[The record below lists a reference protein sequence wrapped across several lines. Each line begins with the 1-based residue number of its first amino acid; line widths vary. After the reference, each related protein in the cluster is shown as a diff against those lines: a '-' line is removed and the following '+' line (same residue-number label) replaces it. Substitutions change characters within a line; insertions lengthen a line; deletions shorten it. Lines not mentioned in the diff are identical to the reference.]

1 MNEEIPTTVCA
12 VFEIRNTFKSPKAPY
27 GVKKEMGR
35 SERIRNECAFLN
47 QPIYLPK
54 VGWTRF
60 CSQGFRDYCSKAQ
73 KNFKSATIIFRIK
86 NLLIV

>member
-12 VFEIRNTFKSPKAPY
+12 VFEIRNNLKSPKAPY

-35 SERIRNECAFLN
+35 SERIRNERAFLN

-54 VGWTRF
+54 VG
-60 CSQGFRDYCSKAQ
+60 
-73 KNFKSATIIFRIK
+73 
-86 NLLIV
+86 